1 MIAKKNLCWAV
12 WGLCFCSINPHQIR
26 GQETAGVAVDVI
38 LALDNSGSMKK
49 NDPRSLMRHV
59 VSDFASRLSPNS
71 QLGIVRFDKDA
82 QLVMSLTPVNASA
95 SQELVTK
102 TLRRIDYSGQRTD
115 IPGGVERAIYEL
127 REHGRPNAQRIVVLF
142 TDGIVDLGDP
152 AKDLERSRWMR
163 DTLALEANRVG
174 IKVFGIAFTEEADF
188 ELIQSVSET
197 TGGDYF
203 RILSAKKIPSVFD
216 QIGVR
221 IRELTG
227 ANPEAKQEK
236 NPPVSSTSPLARWG
250 LVLGGAV
257 VLLVLILGVARM
269 RSRKMSEQPSVP
281 ATLRG
286 LGGHTG
292 EELHPLKKPITR
304 IGRDPETNE
313 VAILH
318 DTVSA
323 QHATIE
329 FRDGS
334 FYLRD
339 LRSSNGTFLNGRKFS
354 DAGGIREVM
363 LKHGDR
369 IRFDAYEFEFT
380 LDALRELPLTKVA
393 GGPAAGRTRLR
404 SEPPQVAEQP
414 GWQQASR
421 AVSPPPAQVGDTQP
435 VQPANLQPAKDPAE
449 AGTRMKPDM
458 CPNHPAWKATELCPE
473 CRVAKCKQCMT
484 EKNGKVICTECAKKH
499 ER

>member
-1 MIAKKNLCWAV
+1 M
-12 WGLCFCSINPHQIR
+12 
-26 GQETAGVAVDVI
+26 

-49 NDPRSLMRHV
+49 NDPKSLMLHV
-59 VSDFASRLSPNS
+59 VSDFPRRLSPNS

-82 QLVMSLTPVNASA
+82 QLVMSLTPINAGTF
-95 SQELVTK
+95 QEQVTK
-102 TLRRIDYSGQRTD
+102 TLRRIDYGGQLTD

-127 REHGRPNAQRIVVLF
+127 WEHGRPNAQRIVVLF

-163 DTLALEANRVG
+163 DALALEAKRLG
-174 IKVFGIAFTEEADF
+174 IRIFGIAFTEEADF

-197 TGGDYF
+197 TRGDYF
-203 RILSAKKIPSVFD
+203 RILSAENIPSAFD

-221 IRELTG
+221 IKEL
-227 ANPEAKQEK
+227 ANANSETKQEK
-236 NPPVSSTSPLARWG
+236 NAPVSSTSPQTHWG
-250 LVLGGAV
+250 LALVGAV

-269 RSRKMSEQPSVP
+269 LSRKSSEQPIVP
-281 ATLRG
+281 ATLRD

-292 EELHPLKKPITR
+292 QELHPLKKPTTR

-313 VAILH
+313 VVILQ

-334 FYLRD
+334 FHLRD
-339 LRSSNGTFLNGRKFS
+339 LRSRNGTFLNGKKFS
-354 DAGGIREVM
+354 DAEGIREVM

-369 IRFDAYEFEFT
+369 IRFDAYEFEFM
-380 LDALRELPLTKVA
+380 LDSLRDAPQHPGA
-393 GGPAAGRTRLR
+393 GGSAAGRTRLR
-404 SEPPQVAEQP
+404 NEPPRLEEQP
-414 GWQQASR
+414 GRQS
-421 AVSPPPAQVGDTQP
+421 VSPAASPAPAQAADAQQ
-435 VQPANLQPAKDPAE
+435 VQPAAVQQAEDPAE
-449 AGTRMKPDM
+449 AGTMAKPDM

-473 CRVAKCKQCMT
+473 CKVAKCKKCMS
-484 EKNGKVICTECAKKH
+484 EENGKVICAECAKKH
-499 ER
+499 EG

>member
-1 MIAKKNLCWAV
+1 MIAKKSIRRAALL
-12 WGLCFCSINPHQIR
+12 LCFCMINPHLLR
-26 GQETAGVAVDVI
+26 GQQTAAVAVDVV
-38 LALDNSGSMKK
+38 LTLDNSGSMKK
-49 NDPRSLMRHV
+49 NDPKALMHHV

-95 SQELVTK
+95 AQELVTK

-127 REHGRPNAQRIVVLF
+127 REHGRPNAQHIVVLF

-163 DTLALEANRVG
+163 DTLALEAKRLG
-174 IKVFGIAFTEEADF
+174 IRIFGIAFTEGADF

-203 RILSAKKIPSVFD
+203 RILSAENIPSVFD

-221 IRELTG
+221 IKELTN
-227 ANPEAKQEK
+227 ANPEAKREK
-236 NPPVSSTSPLARWG
+236 NAPVSSTSPLAHWV
-250 LVLGGAV
+250 LALGGAV
-257 VLLVLILGVARM
+257 VLVVLILGVARM
-269 RSRKMSEQPSVP
+269 RSRKSSEQPSVP
-281 ATLRG
+281 ATLRD

-292 EELHPLKKPITR
+292 QELHPLKKPITR

-329 FRDGS
+329 FRNGS

-339 LRSSNGTFLNGRKFS
+339 LRSSNGTFLNGKKFS
-354 DAGGIREVM
+354 DSEGIREVM

-380 LDALRELPLTKVA
+380 LDALRGSPLNQVA

-404 SEPPQVAEQP
+404 NEPPQVAEQAGRRP
-414 GWQQASR
+414 ASP
-421 AVSPPPAQVGDTQP
+421 AVSPAPAQAGDAQP
-435 VQPANLQPAKDPAE
+435 AQPPTVQPAQDPAE
-449 AGTRMKPDM
+449 AGTRLKPDM

-473 CRVAKCKQCMT
+473 CRVAKCKKCMI
-484 EKNGKVICTECAKKH
+484 EKDGNVICTECAKKQ
-499 ER
+499 EG